1 MKKLLIYVPRL
12 TEGNRRD
19 ISGAAAAQG
28 YRAVFCEAL
37 DDALSQTRDAEII
50 LSAAPVLAGAAPEL
64 KWMSVSFA
72 GVEPFLLP
80 DAFANPSALL
90 TNASGAYGVTI
101 SEHVVMVTLELMRR
115 QLDYNRVVAAREW
128 VRDLPVRSI
137 RGSRVTLLGA
147 GDIGRETAKR
157 LRAFEP
163 ERIVAVNRSG
173 RDAGPLFDKT
183 LPVSALDEALPATDL
198 LVMSLPGTPET
209 TRIMDGRRLA
219 LLPKDAFLVNVGR
232 GSAIDEDA
240 LLAQMRSG
248 HLSGAALDVFATE
261 PLPPD
266 NPLWDCPRLL
276 ITTHVAGNMT
286 LAYTVDRI
294 VDLFLEDFEN
304 YCEGRPLRR
313 RVDLDRGY

>member
-19 ISGAAAAQG
+19 ISGAATAQG
-28 YRAVFCEAL
+28 YRAVFCEAI
-37 DDALSQTRDAEII
+37 DDALQQARDAEII
-50 LSAAPVLAGAAPEL
+50 LSAAPSLAGAAPEL

-80 DAFANPSALL
+80 GAFANPAALL

-157 LRAFEP
+157 LRAFGP

-173 RDAGPLFDKT
+173 RDAGPLFDET
-183 LPVSALDEALPATDL
+183 LPVSALDDALPGTDL
-198 LVMSLPGTPET
+198 LVMSLPGTRET
-209 TRIMDGRRLA
+209 THPCQERR
-219 LLPKDAFLVNVGR
+219 K
-232 GSAIDEDA
+232 
-240 LLAQMRSG
+240 
-248 HLSGAALDVFATE
+248 
-261 PLPPD
+261 PP
-266 NPLWDCPRLL
+266 
-276 ITTHVAGNMT
+276 TS
-286 LAYTVDRI
+286 
-294 VDLFLEDFEN
+294 
-304 YCEGRPLRR
+304 
-313 RVDLDRGY
+313 

>member
-19 ISGAAAAQG
+19 ISGAATAQG
-28 YRAVFCEAL
+28 YRAVFCEAI
-37 DDALSQTRDAEII
+37 DDALQQARDAEII
-50 LSAAPVLAGAAPEL
+50 LSAAPSLAGAAPEL

-80 DAFANPSALL
+80 GAFANPAALL

-157 LRAFEP
+157 LRAFGP
-163 ERIVAVNRSG
+163 DSG
-173 RDAGPLFDKT
+173 
-183 LPVSALDEALPATDL
+183 ATDW
-198 LVMSLPGTPET
+198 
-209 TRIMDGRRLA
+209 
-219 LLPKDAFLVNVGR
+219 
-232 GSAIDEDA
+232 
-240 LLAQMRSG
+240 
-248 HLSGAALDVFATE
+248 AALEQA
-261 PLPPD
+261 
-266 NPLWDCPRLL
+266 
-276 ITTHVAGNMT
+276 AGVI
-286 LAYTVDRI
+286 A
-294 VDLFLEDFEN
+294 
-304 YCEGRPLRR
+304 
-313 RVDLDRGY
+313 